1 MKAMIFAAGRGERLK
16 PLTDI
21 KPKALVEV
29 NGVPMLE
36 LIIKKLISN
45 GISEIIINVHY
56 LAHQLINFL
65 EEKKHFGIRIEIS
78 DETDEL
84 LDTGG
89 GLKKASWFF
98 NDGQAFIIYNT
109 DIISDIDLSD
119 MYQYHKTHN
128 PLATLAIRNRDS
140 SRYFLFD
147 QHEEL
152 CGWKNMKSEEEI
164 IRKTS
169 EQLFP
174 YAFSG
179 IHIVNP
185 MIFNYMPEDQKFSIV
200 NTYLDASETNIIK
213 GYLHNQSYWFDIGT
227 PEKLIKAEKFM
238 EKR

>member
-16 PLTDI
+16 PLTNN

-45 GISEIIINVHY
+45 GVSEIIINVHY
-56 LAHQLINFL
+56 LANQIITFLKEKNNFS
-65 EEKKHFGIRIEIS
+65 IRIEIS
-78 DETDEL
+78 DETDLL

-89 GLKKASWFF
+89 GLKKSSWFF
-98 NDGQAFIIYNT
+98 NDGQPFIIYNT
-109 DIISDIDLSD
+109 DIISDIDLSQ
-119 MYQYHKTHN
+119 MYQYHKAHN
-128 PLATLAIRNRDS
+128 PIATLAIRKRDS
-140 SRYFLFD
+140 SRYFLFNP
-147 QHEEL
+147 HEEL
-152 CGWKNMKSEEEI
+152 CGWKNMKSKKEI
-164 IRKTS
+164 ILKNA

-185 MIFNYMPEDQKFSIV
+185 KIFNYMPEDQKFSIV
-200 NTYLDASETNIIK
+200 NTYLDVSETNIIK
-213 GYLHNQSYWFDIGT
+213 GYLHNQNYWFDIGT
-227 PEKLIKAEKFM
+227 PEKLIKAAKFI